1 MSVMTME
8 ERGDMVEELL
18 PVAAHLAVL
27 VHGDGGP
34 RDVHQA
40 IARLSPAQRDALI
53 VILAGLVDPDRPMGA
68 ALGWLDFNE
77 RGESIVPDWN
87 DKATLRAVAEQE
99 QSEDDWDGVDHV
111 AVDLWLRGRP
121 VSLNR
126 GERVAAI
133 LEGLRRGMTYRDMDQ
148 ITGVKAGTTYQFI
161 LRERKAAAA
170 RGEQLPGDVL
180 PQSSRRFTEPEVVDM
195 RERSAAGATD
205 LELGMAFGI
214 RAESVERIV
223 RGLHYPEYG
232 GPVRAKK
239 SGRPSESSRVL
250 FNGAT
255 QGFAIA
261 S

>member
-1 MSVMTME
+1 MSIMTME

-68 ALGWLDFNE
+68 VLGWLDFNE
-77 RGESIVPDWN
+77 HGESIVPEWN
-87 DKATLRAVAEQE
+87 DKATLRAVADQE
-99 QSEDDWDGVDHV
+99 QPEDNWDGIDHV
-111 AVDLWLRGRP
+111 AVDRWLRGRP
-121 VSLNR
+121 VTLTR
-126 GERVAAI
+126 AERVAAT
-133 LEGLRRGMTYRDMDQ
+133 LEGLRRGMTYRDMDEL
-148 ITGVKAGTTYQFI
+148 TRVKSGTTYQFI

-170 RGEQLPGDVL
+170 RGEQLPGDV
-180 PQSSRRFTEPEVVDM
+180 PAETPRRFTEPEVIDM
-195 RERSAAGATD
+195 RERSAAGESD
-205 LELGMAFGI
+205 LELGLAFGV
-214 RAESVERIV
+214 ASQTVDRIV
-223 RGLHYPEYG
+223 RGVHYPEYG

-239 SGRPSESSRVL
+239 CGRPSESSRVL

-255 QGFAIA
+255 PGFAIA